1 MLPELPVT
9 QRSRRQTRYD
19 VRRLQPFLAPINA
32 PDKANLLRVL
42 SRRSLVHYAR
52 MEGHRRNLLCHIQ
65 PGRQLL
71 RYPPKTVQ
79 LLLLGQANQQ
89 IPLGNVV
96 NAHGSILQPA
106 NRRSA
111 LENRRAGEGRN
122 TLAFDDQQVL
132 ELVQL

>member
-19 VRRLQPFLAPINA
+19 VRRLQPFLAPVNA
-32 PDKANLLRVL
+32 PDEANLLRIF

-79 LLLLGQANQQ
+79 LLLLGQADEQ
-89 IPLGNVV
+89 ILLRNMV
-96 NAHGSILQPA
+96 NAHGNILQPT

-111 LENRRAGEGRN
+111 LENRRSGEGRD
-122 TLAFDDQQVL
+122 TLAFNDQQVL